1 VRFLG
6 RQLRSSTGPTAAA
19 TALVA
24 AALATGSA
32 LLLGSA
38 DPAAAH
44 ATLIGTVPA
53 ADGVIDTVP
62 EVVELRFDEPVETVE
77 GAVQV
82 FGPDGGRVDTGTVES
97 ADGGATLRAPVEAG
111 TDTQGTYTVSWR
123 VTSADSH
130 TLSGSFVFHN
140 GTQTGAVSLDDGSDT
155 ATDVVG
161 GIGRWLGLT
170 GTLAAVGAVVVT
182 RLRPS
187 PSSAAASPAGGGAP
201 SPSAATDDSG
211 GPSGNGADPAGG
223 EIAGNGHGV
232 ADAARAG
239 GPSPSGGGGTAT
251 LAPTAAHA
259 ADVAGRAP
267 SGDVASLRLAV
278 LAVVAALVGAVGA
291 LVALVAAVAESAG
304 RNLGD
309 AVPLVP
315 DLAPE
320 TRTGQLALARVA
332 LGLAAAGAAA
342 VAVRTRRA
350 TVPALVLAAGALV
363 TWSLAGHA
371 WTAPQQWV
379 AVASDLAHLG
389 AVAVWI
395 GGLLALLVAL
405 PLLATGERAP
415 LTNRFSGLAVIAAG
429 VVGLSGVV
437 SGWQQVRTLDGLT
450 STGYGRLLLAKV
462 VGFAVLVALG
472 WVNRSR
478 LVPLVARTADP
489 LRRSLRVEV
498 LVAAAVLAVTAALI
512 HQPPA
517 RSATSSEPF
526 DTTVTAD
533 SGDVLAATVDP
544 ATPGTNDIHLY
555 FYGPD
560 GSEPLAVDAVQVEAG
575 TTDVPARRLQ
585 ITPVS
590 TNHVT
595 VAGASLPS
603 AGTWTVEVTAVQA
616 GEALIFT
623 FEVPIA

>member
-1 VRFLG
+1 M
-6 RQLRSSTGPTAAA
+6 TA

-24 AALATGSA
+24 AALAAASA

-38 DPAAAH
+38 APAAAH

-53 ADGVIDTVP
+53 ADGVVEAVP

-82 FGPDGGRVDTGTVES
+82 FGPDGGRVDTGAVES

-111 TDTQGTYTVSWR
+111 TDVQGTYTVSWR

-140 GTQTGAVSLDDGSDT
+140 GTQTGAVSLDDGSDA

-170 GTLAAVGAVVVT
+170 GMLAAVGAVALT

-187 PSSAAASPAGGGAP
+187 PSSAATSGAGGARD
-201 SPSAATDDSG
+201 PSAAAGDSG
-211 GPSGNGADPAGG
+211 GPSGNGAEPGGG
-223 EIAGNGHGV
+223 EIAGHGNGA

-239 GPSPSGGGGTAT
+239 GQGPSRGGGTAT

-259 ADVAGRAP
+259 AATGRART
-267 SGDVASLRLAV
+267 GDVASVRLAV
-278 LAVVAALVGAVGA
+278 LAAIAALMGAVGA

-304 RNLGD
+304 RSLGD
-309 AVPLVP
+309 AVSLVP

-342 VAVRTRRA
+342 VAARARRS
-350 TVPALVLAAGALV
+350 TLPALVLAAGALV

-371 WTAPQQWV
+371 WTAPQRWV

-405 PLLATGERAP
+405 PLVAAGERAP
-415 LTNRFSGLAVIAAG
+415 LTNRFSGLAVVAAG

-437 SGWQQVRTLDGLT
+437 SGWQQVRTLDGLI

-462 VGFAVLVALG
+462 VGFGVLVALG

-533 SGDVLAATVDP
+533 SGEVLAATVDP
-544 ATPGTNDIHLY
+544 ASPGTNDIHLY

-560 GSEPLAVDAVQVEAG
+560 GSEPLPVDAVQVEAG